1 MRFEGKVHEKMRE
14 KYFKDPP
21 GWILGTIKTEL
32 KLSDTTGSPSLD
44 ELCDH
49 RDTTLAY
56 CRQNRGQ

>member
-1 MRFEGKVHEKMRE
+1 MKKMRE
-14 KYFKDPP
+14 KYLEDPP

-56 CRQNRGQ
+56 WRQNRGQ